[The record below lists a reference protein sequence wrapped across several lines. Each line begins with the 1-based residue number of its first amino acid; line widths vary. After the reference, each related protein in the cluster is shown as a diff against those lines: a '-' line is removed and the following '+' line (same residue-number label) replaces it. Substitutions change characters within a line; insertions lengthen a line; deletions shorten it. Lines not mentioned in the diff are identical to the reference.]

1 MAGLIVSLLLA
12 AGALVLTA
20 PSGRLQRVTTAP
32 TDRALRGGIQ
42 DGPLI
47 LDLLAAVLSAGAS
60 VESSLL
66 VVGEACDPSVGSVL
80 TRVRAAR
87 LLGASWDA
95 AWEAG
100 AAWDA
105 AWEAGAAG
113 GRLPTDDPSTR
124 HPPPD
129 LWATD
134 RQASGRRE
142 VRGRWTRRRSD
153 PLPIIE
159 DVRQGLRFGT
169 ATGAPSAALLH
180 AHAAQL
186 RRRHNREVDRR
197 AAALGVQLVLPLG
210 LCSLPAFICL
220 GVVPVVLG
228 LLPDL

>member
-1 MAGLIVSLLLA
+1 MMAGLIVSLLLA

-20 PSGRLQRVTTAP
+20 PSGRLQRVTVAP
-32 TDRALRGGIQ
+32 TDRVLRGGIR

-100 AAWDA
+100 SAD
-105 AWEAGAAG
+105 
-113 GRLPTDDPSTR
+113 GRLSTDDPSTR

-129 LWATD
+129 LRATD

-142 VRGRWTRRRSD
+142 ARGRRTRQPD